1 MARYAMVIDLTT
13 CTGCRACVAA
23 CAIENQTPYWSDK
36 HRTHVEDI
44 TRGQFPDVERSFLPH
59 LCMHCDEP
67 ACVEV
72 CPTGA
77 SHVGPGGS
85 VQIDRD
91 KCIDCRYCVAACPYG
106 QRYEYSAA
114 DLSQAETVYG
124 EAPAAVFM
132 DKCTFC
138 MHRVEQGMEP
148 ACVAT
153 CLAGARIFGDL
164 DDPDS
169 EVAKLVASGKAQPIA
184 PEAGTKPKV
193 FYISD
198 SPEDL
203 KALPVSIASAG
214 LTDLRS
220 AGQAVGS
227 LGLGL
232 VAVGALG
239 VFGYARRN
247 AREHLAEIGA
257 QSAAEATETSPEKE
271 AK

>member
-1 MARYAMVIDLTT
+1 MVIDLTT

-23 CAIENQTPYWSDK
+23 CALENKTPYWANK
-36 HRTHVEDI
+36 YRTHVEDV
-44 TRGQFPDVERSFLPH
+44 TRGQYPDVERSFLPH

-67 ACVEV
+67 ACVEA

-77 SHVGPGGS
+77 SYVGEGGS

-106 QRYEYSAA
+106 QRYQYTREDMA
-114 DLSQAETVYG
+114 QAEAIFG
-124 EAPAAVFM
+124 ETAGADFM

-138 MHRVEQGMEP
+138 EHRVAQGMDP

-164 DDPDS
+164 DDPTS
-169 EVAKLVASGKAQPIA
+169 EVAQMVNSGTAQPIA

-193 FYISD
+193 FYVSNN
-198 SPEDL
+198 PEDF
-203 KALPVSIASAG
+203 KNLPVSVASAG
-214 LTDLRS
+214 LADFRS
-220 AGQAVGS
+220 VGQNVAS
-227 LGLGL
+227 WGLGL

-239 VFGYARRN
+239 VFGYARHN
-247 AREHLAEIGA
+247 AREHLAEV
-257 QSAAEATETSPEKE
+257 AAETE
-271 AK
+271 AD